1 VCGKKSKTE
10 PRSKFFTWLALH
22 DRVLTADNMLKKNW
36 PYSET
41 CSFCLCMFETTNHIL
56 LECNYTEAVWNIVA
70 GKFGLPGYGFLSH
83 SEGPLIRMDSANCRI
98 WQQKRKKGETLASC
112 SLFGGW
118 CGKKGT
124 GGFLSRSN
132 SLIKLWQG

>member
-1 VCGKKSKTE
+1 
-10 PRSKFFTWLALH
+10 
-22 DRVLTADNMLKKNW
+22 MLKKNW

-41 CSFCLCMFETTNHIL
+41 CSFCLCMFETTL

-98 WQQKRKKGETLASC
+98 WQQKRKKEKPWHLVH
-112 SLFGGW
+112 
-118 CGKKGT
+118 
-124 GGFLSRSN
+124 FLVDDVER
-132 SLIKLWQG
+132 KEQEDF